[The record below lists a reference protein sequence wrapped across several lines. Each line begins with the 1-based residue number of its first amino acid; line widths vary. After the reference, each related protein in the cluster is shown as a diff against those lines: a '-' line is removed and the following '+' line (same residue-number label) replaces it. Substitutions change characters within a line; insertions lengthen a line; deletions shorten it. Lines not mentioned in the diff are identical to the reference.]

1 MENTIKCTE
10 RDGFGGKKATN
21 VNFVRIS
28 YECFTQ
34 FISSSQIINLIYQ
47 SNKIVSFDG
56 ISGSSIGNSST
67 GFVFLRSCLFHS
79 FSFFKCLCLR
89 E

>member
-1 MENTIKCTE
+1 MDLEEKRQPMLILLEFLMSVLPNLSP
-10 RDGFGGKKATN
+10 D
-21 VNFVRIS
+21 
-28 YECFTQ
+28 
-34 FISSSQIINLIYQ
+34 SQIINLIYQ